1 MNCRRYGSKPTL
13 GLWVLIGFADLVVL
27 TVTIGPLAMVA
38 IIALLA
44 VFAGGVYAA
53 RTLTKRSETPTAK
66 AVVRRHP

>member
-1 MNCRRYGSKPTL
+1 MNCRRYGSKPSV
-13 GLWVLIGFADLVVL
+13 GFWVLIGFADLVVL

-53 RTLTKRSETPTAK
+53 RTLTKRTEAPAK
-66 AVVRRHP
+66 AVVRHHP